1 SEELPVTAGPDRA
14 GGGRAR
20 LLAKRIRV
28 GEALLEEGALTEEQL
43 AGALAEQRS
52 TGQRLGETLV
62 GQGVI
67 NTATLVRALSRQLGV
82 PGCTLRHG
90 LIDPALLALVG
101 EEEAERLKAI
111 PMFKVRDELTVAMA
125 E

>member
-1 SEELPVTAGPDRA
+1 VTPGASKPTGA
-14 GGGRAR
+14 RAR
-20 LLAKRIRV
+20 LFAQRIRV

-82 PGCTLRHG
+82 PGCQLRQG
-90 LIDPALLALVG
+90 LIDPALLALIG
-101 EEEAERLKAI
+101 
-111 PMFKVRDELTVAMA
+111 
-125 E
+125 